1 MLELGIKLFLSYAL
15 GSISGSLVMGRVFGG
30 VDIRQEGS
38 GNAGATNA
46 LRTHGAAFALPV
58 IIIDILKGALAVIL
72 VAPLAFVASDPLF
85 SRDYVRVCCGAAA
98 VIGHIWPMWHDF
110 RGGKGAGTLVGAY
123 LALAPMVFPGL
134 LAVWIVGVV
143 GTGYVGFS
151 TMLAGVSAIGFA
163 WWWYPGASELLG
175 FAAAMALLVVF
186 AHRSNISRM
195 VLGTENRM
203 TKAMFWRRSA

>member
-1 MLELGIKLFLSYAL
+1 MLELGIKIFLSYAL
-15 GSISGSLVMGRVFGG
+15 GSVSGSLVMGRVFGG
-30 VDIRQEGS
+30 VDIRTEGS

-58 IIIDILKGALAVIL
+58 VVIDILKGALAVIL
-72 VAPLAFVASDPLF
+72 IAPLAVVAQDPLF
-85 SRDYVRVCCGAAA
+85 SRDYVRMCCGAAA
-98 VIGHIWPMWHDF
+98 VVGHIWPMWHDF

-123 LALAPMVFPGL
+123 LALAPLVFPGL

-143 GTGYVGFS
+143 ATGYVGFS
-151 TMLAGVSAIGFA
+151 TMVAGASAALFA
-163 WWWYPGASELLG
+163 RWWYPQTPELLG
-175 FAAAMALLVVF
+175 FAIVMALLVVF

-195 VLGTENRM
+195 LLGTENRM